1 LTFHAIDDRIN
12 ESVKEVPPMHIPN
25 SPSEL
30 IGSSLSQLLAGVD
43 TTGMSPAVKAYH
55 VLIANMLSSKDY
67 IELLHLTIGY
77 MRNIYKEMAQ
87 APDFETHGA
96 EVASMVRGSITV
108 LDRMALDAAELE
120 TLHSIGR

>member
-1 LTFHAIDDRIN
+1 
-12 ESVKEVPPMHIPN
+12 MHIPN

-67 IELLHLTIGY
+67 IELLRITIEY
-77 MRNIYKEMAQ
+77 MRSIYAEMSE
-87 APDFETHGA
+87 APDFETHGL
-96 EVASMVRGSITV
+96 EVASMVRGSIEV
-108 LDRMALDAAELE
+108 LNRMAADAAQLE
-120 TLHSIGR
+120 TLHSIGQ